1 MNQFVVVTSHADNLG
16 FTPLTESNRYG
27 ELGLGGKYSS
37 GTRHSSSPLHEMQVH
52 KVAGSLLARKV
63 VSLAAGPTHAMAID
77 ESSALYSWGRTFEG
91 QAAQPSNMGVV
102 LAPRLVRFTSE
113 NPVVAVA

>member
-1 MNQFVVVTSHADNLG
+1 MSPSNSVHSADGIAARGRQWCQLRCPRRSRPASDSGAKHDVARTLAALG
-16 FTPLTESNRYG
+16 AQIPDA
-27 ELGLGGKYSS
+27 LG
-37 GTRHSSSPLHEMQVH
+37 
-52 KVAGSLLARKV
+52 ARLNTK
-63 VSLAAGPTHAMAID
+63 AAGPTHAMAID